1 MPSPSAKVSASA
13 SAAHRPRLVR
23 HTQAA
28 AAPFPPSPSKDQNS
42 HPNLRLIAYEDIL
55 PTELW
60 RLILS
65 YIPTLDLFSLYN
77 TSTYM
82 RSLSASL
89 LVQAVGSKC
98 LRLYFYQ
105 EYVPRVNI
113 KLVFDHFDLERDRVV
128 FRPILQEHQYRF
140 RCSLT
145 LQNPQLEEIGIESF
159 RTAAIMP
166 QEIQCNEG
174 RYFTVKKSTTEAQSS
189 KPSALVSGAIPTI
202 ALDTGST
209 SASTSTTATTAA
221 TAAATTAAATVTPTA
236 TPLTTLTAAAV
247 TEEATDGQRGGHRKR
262 TADER
267 VYQGTKNFLDKTC
280 PVPIRKDGVQEVDGR
295 RFCFLK
301 SYPWSLGYHVSCTP
315 FEMQSTTP
323 IHGQGSVARK
333 RDQFFYDIRG
343 DLRNQSQDESGGNVT
358 PREESQLDLTHSTTL
373 SRTTDSSGP
382 RYFRLVQFEC
392 SMNFL
397 DPKRATRNVVE
408 RWLDAKVQHW
418 KKVLGGKKQ
427 QSSIDVTGAVER
439 GSAGTTG
446 DRVIHVIDGI
456 LGSQKSHRPPGR
468 HRIS

>member
-1 MPSPSAKVSASA
+1 MPSPSPKDSASA
-13 SAAHRPRLVR
+13 GASRRSRLVR

-42 HPNLRLIAYEDIL
+42 HPNLRLIAYEDTL

-98 LRLYFYQ
+98 PRLYFYQ

-159 RTAAIMP
+159 RTTAIMP
-166 QEIQCNEG
+166 QEIQCDEG
-174 RYFTVKKSTTEAQSS
+174 RYFTVKKSTAESQSS
-189 KPSALVSGAIPTI
+189 KPFALVSGAIPTI

-209 SASTSTTATTAA
+209 SSPTTTTATTATA
-221 TAAATTAAATVTPTA
+221 TATPTA
-236 TPLTTLTAAAV
+236 TSLITLPAAAV
-247 TEEATDGQRGGHRKR
+247 TEEATDGQRSGHRKR

-301 SYPWSLGYHVSCTP
+301 SYPWSLGYHVSCSP
-315 FEMQSTTP
+315 FEMQSTP

-343 DLRNQSQDESGGNVT
+343 DLRSQSQDENGGIVT

-373 SRTTDSSGP
+373 SKTTDSSGP

-427 QSSIDVTGAVER
+427 QSSVDVTGAVER